1 MAEKLTYV
9 YDPEKV
15 VVQMGNVY
23 LTGFSEDGK
32 VTVEQ
37 NEDDI
42 IPKVGVDGIVNYTIN
57 HDKTAKAKVKLM
69 STSPCV
75 PAVRDLARNN
85 QEFDF
90 TLVDMNDN
98 GQNIASSN
106 CRIMKTPDYVRAKEA
121 EEVEFEIF
129 IPYFK

>member
-1 MAEKLTYV
+1 
-9 YDPEKV
+9 
-15 VVQMGNVY
+15 
-23 LTGFSEDGK
+23 
-32 VTVEQ
+32 
-37 NEDDI
+37 
-42 IPKVGVDGIVNYTIN
+42 
-57 HDKTAKAKVKLM
+57 M